1 MSKNNCVYVQIPAR
15 KSIIEAFGPS
25 ALQRVVVE
33 IPEGL
38 NVDLDKFAR

>member
-1 MSKNNCVYVQIPAR
+1 MFCRKIPVIN
-15 KSIIEAFGPS
+15 SVIEACEPL
-25 ALQRVVVE
+25 ALQSVTVE